1 MAVYWLQVQKNT
13 ICKIVSHLGNTRRE
27 WNRCVNFPRT
37 PTTISKQTS
46 NNNSKQTATTTKNK
60 NQCRGGAS
68 TEQLYSGVE
77 SGINT
82 KEQNKQRTKTNAR
95 ADFCNLSSI
104 QNKKDDV
111 DDHHD
116 D

>member
-1 MAVYWLQVQKNT
+1 MC
-13 ICKIVSHLGNTRRE
+13 IRDS
-27 WNRCVNFPRT
+27 
-37 PTTISKQTS
+37 
-46 NNNSKQTATTTKNK
+46 
-60 NQCRGGAS
+60 AS